1 MEGVTSAFLYGRLE
15 GSTVKEL
22 GEGGSIIS
30 VVLLS
35 LSFLFSTNPGTCTET
50 ERLKINLTQR
60 DRCLFFL
67 LREESVKCLVSKISI
82 GFEFTFRSI

>member
-22 GEGGSIIS
+22 GEEERGSNT
-30 VVLLS
+30 S
-35 LSFLFSTNPGTCTET
+35 LFSFFLFSTNPGTCTET
-50 ERLKINLTQR
+50 ERLKNQPHSEGPLSF
-60 DRCLFFL
+60 LFIK
-67 LREESVKCLVSKISI
+67 RKEGVKCLVSKISI